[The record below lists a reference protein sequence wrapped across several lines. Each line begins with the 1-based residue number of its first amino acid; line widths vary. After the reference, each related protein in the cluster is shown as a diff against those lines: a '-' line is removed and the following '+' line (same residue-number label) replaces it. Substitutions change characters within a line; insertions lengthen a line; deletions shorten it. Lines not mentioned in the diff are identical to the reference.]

1 MHHATL
7 LISTMVGRNP
17 VGAYFVI
24 YLATVCLGNIAA
36 FVSFW
41 IIFATNFGIIGF
53 FLLVLTIFLADMTTD
68 LVWYSTGRS
77 LRDTRFGG
85 WLETHIPGHAK
96 AEAMLQQRG
105 KQWIFISKFMIGC
118 TPAAAFSIGWSGME
132 FKKFYKNSLL
142 SILLWLP
149 VLTGLSYSIVSASA
163 PLAIADFKKIE
174 WIIMGGFFFFIAL
187 NYAIANG
194 AKELVNRYWDT
205 VGRRGDDL
213 TGQED
218 ELYYK
223 E

>member
-1 MHHATL
+1 
-7 LISTMVGRNP
+7 
-17 VGAYFVI
+17 
-24 YLATVCLGNIAA
+24 
-36 FVSFW
+36 
-41 IIFATNFGIIGF
+41 
-53 FLLVLTIFLADMTTD
+53 
-68 LVWYSTGRS
+68 
-77 LRDTRFGG
+77 
-85 WLETHIPGHAK
+85 
-96 AEAMLQQRG
+96 
-105 KQWIFISKFMIGC
+105 
-118 TPAAAFSIGWSGME
+118 
-132 FKKFYKNSLL
+132 
-142 SILLWLP
+142 

-205 VGRRGDDL
+205 EGRRGDDL